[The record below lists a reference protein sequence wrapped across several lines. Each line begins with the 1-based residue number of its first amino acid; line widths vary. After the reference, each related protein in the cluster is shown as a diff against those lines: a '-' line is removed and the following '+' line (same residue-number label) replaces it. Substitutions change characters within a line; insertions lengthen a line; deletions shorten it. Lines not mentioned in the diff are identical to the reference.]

1 MRNFRNII
9 LVGCKLEK
17 YEWHLYDNDSG
28 NLSSR
33 VSFLSKEMSTEKRYG
48 GDMEFVN
55 SLIFAFFY
63 ILIVL
68 DGVFSTVSNID
79 FG

>member
-33 VSFLSKEMSTEKRYG
+33 VFFLSKEKM
-48 GDMEFVN
+48 
-55 SLIFAFFY
+55 FAHKS
-63 ILIVL
+63 
-68 DGVFSTVSNID
+68 D
-79 FG
+79 

>member
-1 MRNFRNII
+1 MGFRWNHRSCSLTLMRNFRNII

-33 VSFLSKEMSTEKRYG
+33 VSFLSKEKM
-48 GDMEFVN
+48 
-55 SLIFAFFY
+55 FAHKS
-63 ILIVL
+63 
-68 DGVFSTVSNID
+68 D
-79 FG
+79 